1 MRSRTN
7 SGSTMAEPKGPY
19 GHTRAQVAQLRAA
32 GLTVR
37 QIAAALDI
45 STQAV
50 HYHLGKIA
58 AGR

>member
-1 MRSRTN
+1 
-7 SGSTMAEPKGPY
+7 MAEPKGPY

-50 HYHLGKIA
+50 HYHLTRINKGTP
-58 AGR
+58 